1 VPAVKT
7 TYLCQQCGAASPKWA
22 GQCPSCS
29 AWNTLVET
37 VAAPRTA
44 TRAPSAAR
52 AMAGAAALTPI
63 GEVSSAE
70 ASRLASGIGEVDR
83 VLGGGFVPGSI
94 ILFGGDPGI
103 GKSTLL
109 LQLAARLAP
118 TGGPVLYVTGEESA
132 AQVRGRAERIGA
144 VVDGLQLAATTDLET
159 ALAAIDNLSPSLAV
173 VDSVQTLTSAEL
185 SGPAGSVGQ
194 VREVAARLAE
204 AAKGGSTCV
213 ALVGHVTKEGTVAG
227 PRTLE
232 HLVDAVIY
240 LEGER
245 LGATRLLRAA
255 KNRFG
260 STDEVGV
267 LEMRGDGL
275 VAVEDASRF
284 FIESDEAPTAGTAIT
299 IALEGTRP
307 LAVEIQALS
316 APAAYGSPAT
326 RDDRHRPQP
335 RADAHRGPGPA
346 RRPQPVRP
354 RRVRERR
361 RRPAHRRTGVR
372 PRGGG
377 RTRFEPAR
385 AAGAGGHGAGRRGCA
400 VRDACARPSGPSDAC
415 WKRLAL
421 GFDRLVTGPARGGR
435 TDGARGLVVARDI
448 REALQVRS
456 PKADPNPVHGRAG
469 SRVLRL
475 RPSEAPS
482 ARSLQVHRSFI
493 SAACRGPDHLAHS
506 SDPMTRIIQLTGALL
521 GTLIGFATWAR
532 AARALRHAHRA
543 RRTGPRS

>member
-22 GQCPSCS
+22 GQCPSCG

-37 VAAPRTA
+37 VAAPRVSA
-44 TRAPSAAR
+44 HPRSSAAQV
-52 AMAGAAALTPI
+52 MAGAASVEPI
-63 GEVSSAE
+63 GQVVSAE

-94 ILFGGDPGI
+94 VLFGGDPGI

-109 LQLAARLAP
+109 LQLAARIADRA
-118 TGGPVLYVTGEESA
+118 PVLYVTGEESA

-144 VVDGLQLAATTDLET
+144 VVDGLSLAATTDLET
-159 ALAAIDNLSPSLAV
+159 ALGAVDHLRPAIAV
-173 VDSVQTLTSAEL
+173 VDSVQTLTSGEL
-185 SGPAGSVGQ
+185 TGPAGSVGQ

-204 AAKGGSTCV
+204 AAKSSGTCI

-275 VAVEDASRF
+275 AEVEDASRF
-284 FIESDEAPTAGTAIT
+284 FLESDESPTAGAAVT

-316 APAAYGSPAT
+316 APASYGSPRRATTGVDTNRVLMLIAVLARHAGLNLSSHDVYVNVAGGLRIDEPAADLAIAMALASSLRDRPVLPATVLAGEVALSGRLRAAIRAERRLLEAT
-326 RDDRHRPQP
+326 R
-335 RADAHRGPGPA
+335 
-346 RRPQPVRP
+346 
-354 RRVRERR
+354 
-361 RRPAHRRTGVR
+361 
-372 PRGGG
+372 
-377 RTRFEPAR
+377 
-385 AAGAGGHGAGRRGCA
+385 
-400 VRDACARPSGPSDAC
+400 
-415 WKRLAL
+415 L
-421 GFDRLVTGPARGGR
+421 GFERLVTGPTRGASPER
-435 TDGARGLVVARDI
+435 ARGLAVARDI
-448 REALQVRS
+448 REAIGQAL
-456 PKADPNPVHGRAG
+456 AD
-469 SRVLRL
+469 
-475 RPSEAPS
+475 
-482 ARSLQVHRSFI
+482 
-493 SAACRGPDHLAHS
+493 
-506 SDPMTRIIQLTGALL
+506 
-521 GTLIGFATWAR
+521 
-532 AARALRHAHRA
+532 
-543 RRTGPRS
+543 

>member
-1 VPAVKT
+1 LPAVRT
-7 TYLCQQCGAASPKWA
+7 TYVCQQCGAASPKWA
-22 GQCPSCS
+22 GQCPSCD

-37 VAAPRTA
+37 VVAPKAVRQ
-44 TRAPSAAR
+44 PSAAR
-52 AMAGAAALTPI
+52 MMAGAAAVTPI
-63 GEVSSAE
+63 GDVSSAE
-70 ASRLASGIGEVDR
+70 AARLASGVGEVDR

-109 LQLAARLAP
+109 LQLAARLAEIP
-118 TGGPVLYVTGEESA
+118 GGGPVLYVTGEESA

-144 VVDGLQLAATTDLET
+144 VVDGLRVAATTDLET
-159 ALAAIDNLSPSLAV
+159 ALAAIEDVSPALAV

-194 VREVAARLAE
+194 VREAAARLAE
-204 AAKGGSTCV
+204 VAKAGRTCI

-275 VAVEDASRF
+275 AEVEDASRF
-284 FIESDEAPTAGTAIT
+284 FLESDEAPTAGSAIT

-316 APAAYGSPAT
+316 APAAYGSPRRAT
-326 RDDRHRPQP
+326 TGIDQNRVLMLIAVLARHAGVNLTGHDVYVNVAGGLRIDEPA
-335 RADAHRGPGPA
+335 ADMAVAAALASSLRE
-346 RRPQPVRP
+346 RPVRP
-354 RRVRERR
+354 ATVLAAEVALSGRLRQAARAERR
-361 RRPAHRRTGVR
+361 LLEASR
-372 PRGGG
+372 
-377 RTRFEPAR
+377 
-385 AAGAGGHGAGRRGCA
+385 
-400 VRDACARPSGPSDAC
+400 
-415 WKRLAL
+415 L
-421 GFDRLVTGPARGGR
+421 GFGRLVTGPARGG
-435 TDGARGLVVARDI
+435 GAHGDGLVVVRDI
-448 REALQVRS
+448 REALETVLS
-456 PKADPNPVHGRAG
+456 P
-469 SRVLRL
+469 
-475 RPSEAPS
+475 
-482 ARSLQVHRSFI
+482 
-493 SAACRGPDHLAHS
+493 
-506 SDPMTRIIQLTGALL
+506 
-521 GTLIGFATWAR
+521 
-532 AARALRHAHRA
+532 
-543 RRTGPRS
+543 